1 MWKYL
6 GLLLNT
12 ERKQFLYLLLTYVIW
27 ISALLFMFLLLQ
39 KQTWTFLTEHQKL

>member
-12 ERKQFLYLLLTYVIW
+12 ERKQFLYLLTYVIW
-27 ISALLFMFLLLQ
+27 IPALLFMFLLFQ